1 MKHLIRLVGTV
12 LLTALIIEVSTSFM
26 AASMD
31 FALTGGITVLTVWF
45 LLLYHYVPKFFK
57 EYLNDESV

>member
-1 MKHLIRLVGTV
+1 
-12 LLTALIIEVSTSFM
+12 M

-31 FALTGGITVLTVWF
+31 FALTGGILTLIVWF